1 MSFIYLPDGCNIQC
15 PVIYSLTSVN
25 IFKTIIIHSMS
36 RFYVQYF
43 NFTYSILRFMFSTSS
58 ICVQYFDLC
67 YNNNNNNGSSYIA
80 HFTNVP
86 MRFTISGGLFR
97 TAYYGAIGSQAAYNH
112 ER

>member
-1 MSFIYLPDGCNIQC
+1 MQ
-15 PVIYSLTSVN
+15 
-25 IFKTIIIHSMS
+25 
-36 RFYVQYF
+36 F
-43 NFTYSILRFMFSTSS
+43 NVMGY
-58 ICVQYFDLC
+58 C

-97 TAYYGAIGSQAAYNH
+97 AAYSSAFGSQAAYNH